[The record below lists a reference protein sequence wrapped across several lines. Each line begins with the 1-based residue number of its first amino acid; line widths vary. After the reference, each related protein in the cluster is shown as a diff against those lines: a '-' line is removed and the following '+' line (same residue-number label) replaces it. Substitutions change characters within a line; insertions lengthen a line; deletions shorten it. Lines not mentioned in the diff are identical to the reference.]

1 MLTGFVALDR
11 NLLESP
17 QSGLERK
24 LIAEFLLSK
33 GYRKSDLQN
42 MPEEQRKALMKEA
55 CIYAAVRLADIEAKS
70 KFRLRIEAP

>member
-1 MLTGFVALDR
+1 MLTGVVALDR
-11 NLLESP
+11 ELLESP

-70 KFRLRIEAP
+70 KFRLSVEAP

>member
-11 NLLESP
+11 DMLEGP

-24 LIAEFLLSK
+24 LIAEHLLSK

-55 CIYAAVRLADIEAKS
+55 CVYAAVKLANIEAKF
-70 KFRLRIEAP
+70 KFRLRIQAP

>member
-11 NLLESP
+11 DMLESP

-24 LIAEFLLSK
+24 LIAEYLLSK

-70 KFRLRIEAP
+70 KFRLSIEAP

>member
-11 NLLESP
+11 NMLESP

-55 CIYAAVRLADIEAKS
+55 CIYAAMRLADIEAKS